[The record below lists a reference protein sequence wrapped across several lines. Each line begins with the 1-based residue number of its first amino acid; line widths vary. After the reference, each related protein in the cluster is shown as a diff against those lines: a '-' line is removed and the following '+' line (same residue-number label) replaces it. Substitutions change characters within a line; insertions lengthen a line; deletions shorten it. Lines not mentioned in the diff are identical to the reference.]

1 MSAPNDKAAEK
12 GAPAPDVDAG
22 TLDPGESGP
31 TRDRDNWTS
40 FRGLLHKAAVY
51 GRVEVRG
58 IAPIPVK
65 ERTVEK
71 TVNVFTL
78 WWSMSTNILP

>member
-1 MSAPNDKAAEK
+1 MMKQEQSSLAVSDPESLPPPDGVDVSSK
-12 GAPAPDVDAG
+12 GGIVN
-22 TLDPGESGP
+22 
-31 TRDRDNWTS
+31 RMH
-40 FRGLLHKAAVY
+40 GLVNKVVRF

-65 ERTVEK
+65 ERTVTT

-78 WWSMSTNILP
+78 WWSMSINILP

>member
-1 MSAPNDKAAEK
+1 MIKQEQSNPVTSDPESLP
-12 GAPAPDVDAG
+12 PAHDVDISSKG
-22 TLDPGESGP
+22 GGVVN
-31 TRDRDNWTS
+31 RMH
-40 FRGLLHKAAVY
+40 GLVNKVVRF

-65 ERTVEK
+65 ERTVTT

-78 WWSMSTNILP
+78 WWSMSINILP